1 MVRCAAVGAVVALVM
16 LLGAASA
23 KAAPTITFRC
33 TPAPDDCSG
42 WYRSSVSID
51 WTVLP
56 SDATVIGGCRD
67 RPLTTDTKRS
77 VEYCG
82 ATHGEVTAT
91 MEVPIKVD
99 MTAPTVTGGFPARGA
114 DVNGWYKA
122 PVGISF
128 RGTDATSGIASCT
141 STTYGGPDSGAASVV
156 GTCTDQAGNPSAPF
170 PYGLKYDATPPA
182 VTGATSERPANPGG
196 WFNRPVRFDI
206 QAIDETSGIADC
218 PSVVYGGPDSATASF
233 SAGCSDWAGNSS
245 SRVFGLKY
253 DSTPPAAPELKAT
266 PGDGSVALSWR
277 RAADVES
284 VEVARTPGLGSDQTT
299 VVFQGPGSTF
309 IDSRVNNGVR
319 YTYEVRVRDPADNA
333 NSDTATVVP
342 SASAGPVGF
351 DAPQSQGPGAGQ
363 VRPGLI
369 SPGKGAIVSAGRPP
383 LLKWLPVRGAR
394 YYNVQLFRKGRKILS
409 VWPKRPQ
416 YQLKRRWTYRGK
428 VRRLVPGK
436 YRWLVWPGFGPRS
449 KADYGR
455 RMGPSTFYVR
465 RVAAGA
471 G

>member
-1 MVRCAAVGAVVALVM
+1 VRCSAVVAVAGLVM

-23 KAAPTITFRC
+23 KAVPSITFSC

-42 WYRSSVSID
+42 WFRSSVSID
-51 WTVLP
+51 WRVLP

-67 RPLTTDTKRS
+67 RSLTTDTKES

-82 ATHGEVTAT
+82 ATHGGVTAT

-99 MTAPTVTGGFPARGA
+99 MTPPTVTGGFPDRGA
-114 DVNGWYKA
+114 DLNGWYRA
-122 PVGISF
+122 SVGISF
-128 RGTDATSGIASCT
+128 RGIDGTSGIAACT
-141 STTYGGPDSGAASVV
+141 SITYRGPDSGAASVE
-156 GTCTDQAGNPSAPF
+156 GTCTDNAGNPSAPLR
-170 PYGLKYDATPPA
+170 YGLKYDETPP
-182 VTGATSERPANPGG
+182 VLTGATSERPANPGG
-196 WFNRPVRFDI
+196 WFNSPVRFDI
-206 QAIDETSGIADC
+206 QALDETSGIADC
-218 PSVVYGGPDSATASF
+218 PSVVYGGPDSADASF
-233 SAGCSDWAGNSS
+233 RAGCSDWAGNSY
-245 SRVFGLKY
+245 SREFRLKY
-253 DSTPPAAPELKAT
+253 DATPPAGPELKAT

-277 RAADVES
+277 RGADVAS
-284 VEVARTPGLGSDQTT
+284 VEVARTPGVGSDQTT

-309 IDSRVNNGVR
+309 IDSRVTNNVR

-333 NSDTATVVP
+333 NTDTATVVP
-342 SASAGPVGF
+342 SGSAGPAGF
-351 DAPQSQGPGAGQ
+351 DAPQSQGPGAGE

-369 SPGKGAIVSAGRPP
+369 SPGKGAIVSARRPP

-394 YYNVQLFRKGRKILS
+394 YYNVQLFRKARKILS
-409 VWPKRPQ
+409 VWPTRPQ

-428 VRRLVPGK
+428 VRRLMPGK

-455 RMGPSTFYVR
+455 RMGPSTFRVR
-465 RVAAGA
+465 RAGA

>member
-1 MVRCAAVGAVVALVM
+1 MVRCAAVVAVAGLVM

-23 KAAPTITFRC
+23 KAAPSVEYEC
-33 TPAPDDCSG
+33 SPAPVDCSG
-42 WYRSSVSID
+42 WYRGDVRLH

-56 SDATVIGGCRD
+56 SGAATAGCQD
-67 RPLTTDTKRS
+67 RWFTSDTKGTREFCRAEDGPAS
-77 VEYCG
+77 V
-82 ATHGEVTAT
+82 TVEVT
-91 MEVPIKVD
+91 IHVD
-99 MTAPTVTGGFPARGA
+99 KTLPTVTGGFPDRGP
-114 DVNGWYKA
+114 DVNGWYRT

-128 RGTDATSGIASCT
+128 RGDDATSGIAGCT
-141 STTYGGPDSGAASVV
+141 STTYGGPDSRAASVV
-156 GTCTDQAGNPSAPF
+156 GTCTDKAGNPSAPF

-206 QAIDETSGIADC
+206 QALDETSGIADC

-253 DSTPPAAPELKAT
+253 DATPPAGPEPKAT

-277 RAADVES
+277 RGADVES
-284 VEVARTPGLGSDQTT
+284 VEVARTPGVGSDQTT
-299 VVFQGPGSTF
+299 IVFQGPGSTF

-333 NSDTATVVP
+333 NSDTVTVIP
-342 SASAGPVGF
+342 SAAAGPPGF
-351 DAPQSQGPGAGQ
+351 DAPQPQGPGAGQ

-369 SPGKGAIVSAGRPP
+369 SPGKGAIVNARRPP
-383 LLKWLPVRGAR
+383 LLKWLPVRGAS
-394 YYNVQLFRKGRKILS
+394 YYNVQLLRKGRKILS
-409 VWPKRPQ
+409 VWPRRPQ

-465 RVAAGA
+465 RVAGA